1 MFELPRRKREPYDD
15 ETRVTIRN
23 IIEMENRIMS
33 AIEAAVAELTSAIA
47 DANSRFQNVG
57 SLETALAEERAKYDA
72 LVAAEEAE
80 DVQQNQEL
88 EDAKAATDAAL
99 AEVQGAADS
108 ISALTTRVNNLG
120 TVAAQDTPEATGVT
134 SQDAVSEGAPA
145 EATAD
150 ATPAEAPA
158 EAPAPTPPPA
168 DATGDAAPAEAPA
181 DATTT
186 DAAAAEAPAPADQT
200 STTDVSDQTEA
211 ATATDTTQNTDDT
224 PVAPVDEAPQPA
236 DAAPSQAAAP
246 TTSTDDPTDT
256 ANMTPNV

>member
-80 DVQQNQEL
+80 DTQQNQEL

-150 ATPAEAPA
+150 ATTEA
-158 EAPAPTPPPA
+158 APAPTPPPA